1 MFFLSK
7 YAWKWILENENEEK
21 KRRKQLTNRENKC
34 ENKCPKKLCEQTKMG
49 EKSEKMKQ
57 REYEHKPLTFARLST
72 ESRSLE
78 MCTIVSGPDPILI

>member
-1 MFFLSK
+1 MDPRE
-7 YAWKWILENENEEK
+7 WKWRKNDENNL
-21 KRRKQLTNRENKC
+21 LTAEC

-57 REYEHKPLTFARLST
+57 REYECKPLTFARLST

>member
-1 MFFLSK
+1 MK
-7 YAWKWILENENEEK
+7 KKKNDENNS
-21 KRRKQLTNRENKC
+21 LTGKC

-57 REYEHKPLTFARLST
+57 REYEYKPPTFARLST
-72 ESRSLE
+72 DSCSLE